1 MAGSGELLG
10 FKCGRMTA
18 TAKGA
23 KKFSVEAD
31 PRPGRLVLL
40 RAGTEELHLQWR
52 VRGGGNAVVEDLLV
66 FPNNQEFKKVETG
79 RAEDRVYLLQFKAS
93 SRRFFFW
100 MQEASKE
107 GDAELCKK
115 LNDYMANPPAAGAAG
130 AAGAMGAE
138 HDPNALMQFL
148 SQFQAASGEGG
159 AAVGAGGRGAAR
171 QQLQMGDLSSVL
183 QGLLPPATSS
193 GEWGRRL
200 VSLRAGAPSR
210 VLDVCEVR

>member
-1 MAGSGELLG
+1 MATSELLS

-18 TAKGA
+18 TAKGS

-31 PRPGRLVLL
+31 PRAGRLVLV
-40 RAGTEELHLQWR
+40 RAGGEEALHLQWR
-52 VRGGGNAVVEDLLV
+52 VRGSGNAVVEDLLV

-100 MQEASKE
+100 MQEADKE
-107 GDAELCKK
+107 GDAGLCKK

-130 AAGAMGAE
+130 ALGGE

-148 SQFQAASGEGG
+148 SQFQAANGEGG
-159 AAVGAGGRGAAR
+159 AAGGASGRGAAR

-183 QGLLPPATSS
+183 QGLLPGAASS
-193 GEWGRRL
+193 GESASEWAMQRRREIKQ
-200 VSLRAGAPSR
+200 V
-210 VLDVCEVR
+210 D